1 MTQKKLGE
9 GKIFDRKQEIRIN
22 FGDIFGD
29 NGSIDVQDYYSDD
42 GRLHKR
48 TSVEKLIRDK
58 NSGDKILTNTL
69 NESEGGAR
77 IRNRLV
83 MNKTPK
89 INKEYLLNEPILNE
103 GKSLSEGIERLKAK
117 FNNSN
122 KK

>member
-1 MTQKKLGE
+1 
-9 GKIFDRKQEIRIN
+9 
-22 FGDIFGD
+22 
-29 NGSIDVQDYYSDD
+29 
-42 GRLHKR
+42 
-48 TSVEKLIRDK
+48 
-58 NSGDKILTNTL
+58 
-69 NESEGGAR
+69 
-77 IRNRLV
+77 